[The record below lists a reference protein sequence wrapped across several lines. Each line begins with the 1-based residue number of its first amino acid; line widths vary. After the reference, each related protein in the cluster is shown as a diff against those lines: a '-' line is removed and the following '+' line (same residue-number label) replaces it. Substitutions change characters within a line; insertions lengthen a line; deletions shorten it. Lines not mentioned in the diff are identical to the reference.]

1 MLTRVTHR
9 SFANGCP
16 FDLFMQAGEL
26 YVFGL
31 LSWALLRPGTIT
43 TLESTAACMS
53 CCTRWSSFVM
63 MPGAGSLPVHSAH
76 SHGTYHSGEGSTSG
90 FKLPDVSGLY
100 ASVTQVLARV
110 QSRTPWHNRGSG
122 SSTAAVVTGQSGSE
136 RQPLLPEGQRLGGK
150 YLTAVEFHQPKVFR
164 LIITHLLIVLCH
176 AKHALLFMSLCHRDC
191 CVG

>member
-1 MLTRVTHR
+1 
-9 SFANGCP
+9 
-16 FDLFMQAGEL
+16 
-26 YVFGL
+26 
-31 LSWALLRPGTIT
+31 
-43 TLESTAACMS
+43 
-53 CCTRWSSFVM
+53 M

-136 RQPLLPEGQRLGGK
+136 RQPLLPEGQRLGGSTT
-150 YLTAVEFHQPKVFR
+150 LADNGDMDAAAAAAQAAEQR
-164 LIITHLLIVLCH
+164 I
-176 AKHALLFMSLCHRDC
+176 AKTNSRGRH
-191 CVG
+191 